1 MGPVAKSINEQLAD
15 LPVVREHVHDVKGLV
30 LYFPRTG
37 LVMVP
42 YEQVRGGWS
51 CVVVVGNETYPR
63 GGYDLF
69 VSDDEIRRAT
79 ALDISAEP
87 SSPAASS

>member
-1 MGPVAKSINEQLAD
+1 MAKSINEQLAE
-15 LPVVREHVHDVKGLV
+15 LPIVREHVHDVKGLV

-42 YEQVRGGWS
+42 HKMTRGGWK

-69 VSDDEIRRAT
+69 VSDEEIKRAPVDT
-79 ALDISAEP
+79 RGGAR
-87 SSPAASS
+87 

>member
-1 MGPVAKSINEQLAD
+1 MEPVARSINDRLAE
-15 LPVVREHVHDVKGLV
+15 LPLVRQHTYDVKGLV
-30 LYFPRTG
+30 LDFPRTG

-42 YEQVRGGWS
+42 YEQRRGGWN

-69 VSDDEIRRAT
+69 VSDEEIRRAPEHGV
-79 ALDISAEP
+79 A
-87 SSPAASS
+87 

>member
-1 MGPVAKSINEQLAD
+1 MEPVAKSINEQLAE
-15 LPVVREHVHDVKGLV
+15 LPIIRGYVDVKGLV
-30 LYFPRTG
+30 LSFPRTG

-42 YEQVRGGWS
+42 YKRVRGGWN

-69 VSDDEIRRAT
+69 VSDEEIRRAPVDT
-79 ALDISAEP
+79 RGGAR
-87 SSPAASS
+87 

>member
-1 MGPVAKSINEQLAD
+1 MRPSRQSIKERLEG
-15 LPVVREHVHDVKGLV
+15 LPVVREHTHDAKGLV

-42 YEQVRGGWS
+42 YAQVRSGWN
-51 CVVVVGNETYPR
+51 CVVVIGNETYPR

-69 VSDDEIRRAT
+69 VSDEEIRRAP
-79 ALDISAEP
+79 EHGV
-87 SSPAASS
+87 

>member
-1 MGPVAKSINEQLAD
+1 MEPVAKSINEQLAE
-15 LPVVREHVHDVKGLV
+15 LPVVREHVHDVKGFV

-42 YEQVRGGWS
+42 YEMTRGGWN

-69 VSDDEIRRAT
+69 VSDEEIRRAPVDFRG
-79 ALDISAEP
+79 AV
-87 SSPAASS
+87 

>member
-1 MGPVAKSINEQLAD
+1 MEPVAKSINEQLAE
-15 LPVVREHVHDVKGLV
+15 LPIVREHTHDVRGLV

-42 YEQVRGGWS
+42 YVMVRGGWN
-51 CVVVVGNETYPR
+51 CVVVVGNETHPR

-69 VSDDEIRRAT
+69 VSDEEIRRAPEHGV
-79 ALDISAEP
+79 A
-87 SSPAASS
+87 